1 MTTVLYLNASPRG
14 EQSAAHQAAGV
25 FLSALGD
32 DVTVNS
38 IDLFATDLPDVTLEV
53 TSAKIK
59 QFLAMDLTEEEAAQW
74 QVVTNL
80 VNEFKVADHYLM
92 GIPMWNFGIP
102 YKLKHYIDLINHP
115 GLTFTR
121 DANGPRGLVEGS
133 ATLIYSRGGDYAPKD
148 GRPDPMDFQS
158 IYMNAWLTSIGI
170 TDVNEVLVQN
180 TMGGPDMVKQ
190 TIEGVTDQLTGI
202 ASALG

>member
-92 GIPMWNFGIP
+92 GNFFHVI
-102 YKLKHYIDLINHP
+102 YILY
-115 GLTFTR
+115 R
-121 DANGPRGLVEGS
+121 S
-133 ATLIYSRGGDYAPKD
+133 S
-148 GRPDPMDFQS
+148 
-158 IYMNAWLTSIGI
+158 
-170 TDVNEVLVQN
+170 
-180 TMGGPDMVKQ
+180 VKNLSF
-190 TIEGVTDQLTGI
+190 IKI
-202 ASALG
+202 FSHKW